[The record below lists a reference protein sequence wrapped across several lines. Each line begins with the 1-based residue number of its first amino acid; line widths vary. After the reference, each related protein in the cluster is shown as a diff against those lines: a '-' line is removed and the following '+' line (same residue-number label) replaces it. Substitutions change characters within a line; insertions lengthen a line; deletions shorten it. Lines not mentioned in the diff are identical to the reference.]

1 MHTPTTEIGKNG
13 EYQAAQFL
21 KDNGYQIR
29 EQNWRLG
36 KYEIDLIAE
45 KEDNIVFVEV
55 KTRNGFEIPADRI
68 VLSQQKLRIMKSA
81 HAYIVRFN
89 IMKEPRFDL
98 ITIFGEGPQMRI
110 SHIES
115 YFYPTLIS
123 ARSL

>member
-1 MHTPTTEIGKNG
+1 MAQKIELGKSG
-13 EYQAAQFL
+13 EALIAEYL
-21 KDNGYQIR
+21 GKKGYLIIDR
-29 EQNWRLG
+29 NWRIKG
-36 KYEIDLIAE
+36 GEIDLIASSPE
-45 KEDNIVFVEV
+45 GVIVFVEV
-55 KTRNGFEIPADRI
+55 KTRNGFEIPADKI

-81 HAYIVRFN
+81 HAYIVRYN